1 MATAFLEVLGT
12 GALGSTPS
20 VVIST
25 ESERVLFD
33 CGDGTQR
40 LCTEH
45 GVRVSK
51 LSRIFLTTLV
61 PRATGG
67 LGGMLLTRADV
78 VAGAGQ
84 QSTTAVLGPPGTCGL
99 VKSFR
104 FFYSRPDARVDVYE
118 ASSSDAPPESGPDA
132 LTVEPILLGGS
143 LDGVGHGDADGPK
156 RAKAAYGAEDV
167 ARHGLYMHARA
178 PLSSLLLPARDG
190 GTQASDGAC
199 GARAPLTCSY
209 LIKLPFRRGKFIPAK
224 ALALG
229 VKPGPDFGRLSRGE
243 SVQANGRLVAPDECM
258 EPPEPVAV
266 ALVLAC
272 PGATQDDDDLSAV
285 ERAVAPYLAP
295 HAQQKLVCVV
305 HMSPRSVLARPSYA
319 AFVARAF
326 AASTAPVAHVGLGEG
341 VSPTRCLLLSSAA
354 LQARFHDVEP
364 ACFATAMQHE
374 PAPAPLLPFVCA
386 ADVKTRFV
394 LAPFRSMGR
403 DDSHV
408 PAKYDAT
415 AASAAASGG
424 AVNGS
429 DDDAP
434 AVTFLGT
441 GSAVPSKYRNVSSL
455 LLWPRGAR
463 NGGLLVDAGEGAL
476 GQLMRVRGSCQAGRA
491 AMDAVACAWI
501 SHMHADH
508 HLGLLAIIAHRAVA
522 AATRLHVVGPKPLGF
537 MLAEFG
543 DALGDGGAFN
553 RAYVFADAEHAHDAW
568 PEDVLDALGI
578 KQARSVPVEHCQR
591 AFALVVDGA
600 AAWRFVYS
608 GDTMPCAA
616 LERAGE
622 GATLLVH
629 EATFEDGMESEA
641 REKKHSTVSQA
652 MGVAQRMGAR
662 NVLLTHFS
670 QRYPKLPPALAGNAA
685 VAVDLM
691 HVRFDDVRALSG
703 LVPRLSAAL
712 DDVEAAKADD
722 DD

>member
-51 LSRIFLTTLV
+51 LSRIFLTTLA

-67 LGGMLLTRADV
+67 LGGMLLTRADI

-84 QSTTAVLGPPGTCGL
+84 QSATAVLGPPGTCGL

-118 ASSSDAPPESGPDA
+118 ASSADAPPEPGPDA

-143 LDGVGHGDADGPK
+143 LDGAKGGDAHGPK
-156 RAKAAYGAEDV
+156 RVKPLWFEDV
-167 ARHGLYMHARA
+167 ARHGLHVHACA
-178 PLSSLLLPARDG
+178 PPPLLPARG
-190 GTQASDGAC
+190 GVVSDGADV
-199 GARAPLTCSY
+199 RPPLTCSY
-209 LIKLPFRRGKFIPAK
+209 VIKLPFRRGKFIPAK
-224 ALALG
+224 AQALG
-229 VKPGPDFGRLSRGE
+229 VRPGPDFGRLSRGE

-258 EPPEPVAV
+258 ELPEPVSV

-272 PGATQDDDDLSAV
+272 PDAAQQDWSAV
-285 ERAVAPYLAP
+285 ECAVAPYLAP
-295 HAQQKLVCVV
+295 HAQQRLVCVV
-305 HMSPRSVLARPSYA
+305 HMSPRSVVAQPSYA

-326 AASTAPVAHVGLGEG
+326 AAAPIEHIGLGEG
-341 VSPTRCLLLSSAA
+341 VSPARCLLLSSAA

-364 ACFATAMQHE
+364 ACFAAALHE
-374 PAPAPLLPFVCA
+374 PAAAPPPFVRA
-386 ADVKTRFV
+386 ADVGTRFV
-394 LAPFRSMGR
+394 LAPFRSMGK

-408 PAKYDAT
+408 PAAAT
-415 AASAAASGG
+415 AAFAAHGHGAAANHDDGD
-424 AVNGS
+424 

-455 LLWPRGAR
+455 LLWPRGVR
-463 NGGLLVDAGEGAL
+463 RDGLLVDAGEGAL
-476 GQLMRVRGSCQAGRA
+476 GQLMRVRGSCEAGRA
-491 AMDAVACAWI
+491 AMDGVACAWI

-508 HLGLLAIIAHRAVA
+508 HLGLLAIIAHRATA
-522 AATRLHVVGPKPLGF
+522 AAKARLHVVGPKPLGF

-553 RAYVFADAEHAHDAW
+553 RAYTFADAEQHAW
-568 PEDVLDALGI
+568 PEDVVKALGI
-578 KQARSVPVEHCQR
+578 SQARSVAVEHCQR
-591 AFALVVDGA
+591 AYALVVDGA

-629 EATFEDGMESEA
+629 EATFEDGMEAEA
-641 REKKHSTVSQA
+641 RDKKHSTVSQA
-652 MGVAQRMGAR
+652 VAVAQRMGAR
-662 NVLLTHFS
+662 NLVLTHFS
-670 QRYPKLPPALAGNAA
+670 QRYPKLPPALAQHAA
-685 VAVDLM
+685 VAFDLM
-691 HVRFDDVRALSG
+691 HVRFDGVGALSG

-712 DDVEAAKADD
+712 QDVAEEE
-722 DD
+722 